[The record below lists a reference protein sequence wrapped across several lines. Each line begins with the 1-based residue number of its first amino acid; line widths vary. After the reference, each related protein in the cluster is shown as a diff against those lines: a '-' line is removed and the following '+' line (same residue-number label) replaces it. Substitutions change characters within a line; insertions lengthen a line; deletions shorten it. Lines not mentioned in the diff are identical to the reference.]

1 MCAMDPALLFDK
13 GARFHGQY
21 SSQRPGRVLESN
33 SNLTPTLS
41 LKYSNSKPSSR
52 HTHRSPSPQP
62 LP

>member
-33 SNLTPTLS
+33 SNLTPTLTPKV
-41 LKYSNSKPSSR
+41 L
-52 HTHRSPSPQP
+52 
-62 LP
+62 